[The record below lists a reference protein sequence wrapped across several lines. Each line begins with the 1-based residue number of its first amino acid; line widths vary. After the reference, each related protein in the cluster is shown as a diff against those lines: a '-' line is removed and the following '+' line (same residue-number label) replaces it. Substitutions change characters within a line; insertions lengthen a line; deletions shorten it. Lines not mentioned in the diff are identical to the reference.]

1 MENKTNIDANLA
13 NASFEEGVGD
23 EGMKRKKQCRLR
35 DDADEEN
42 RRQRGWHFRSCRRGR
57 QRIEDGVFRRP
68 AEERENGK
76 TEGDD
81 LTAIHAQVGT
91 AITDVI
97 EKEIHWTGN
106 RMNSRKNT
114 SKETSCLAIDAA
126 DAV

>member
-1 MENKTNIDANLA
+1 MEKETIIDTNLA
-13 NASFEEGVGD
+13 DVAFEEDVGD
-23 EGMKRKKQCRLR
+23 EGMKRKKKGRMR
-35 DDADEEN
+35 DDADAEN

-97 EKEIHWTGN
+97 EKEIHWTGK
-106 RMNSRKNT
+106 R
-114 SKETSCLAIDAA
+114 
-126 DAV
+126 V